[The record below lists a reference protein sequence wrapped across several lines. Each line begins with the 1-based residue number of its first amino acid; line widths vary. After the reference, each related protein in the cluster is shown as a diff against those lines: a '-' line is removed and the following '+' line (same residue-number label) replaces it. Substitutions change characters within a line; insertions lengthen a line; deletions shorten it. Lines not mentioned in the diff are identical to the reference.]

1 MATRLLALVVA
12 IGLVA
17 GALLLR
23 AALDGGDDGGSASGA
38 STTLAP
44 STTAVAPVRVVCASE
59 LAAACD
65 ALRAG
70 GATTAVAP
78 AGDTAAGLSS
88 GAEGGPDVWLTL
100 AGWPEIVDDA
110 RQRADLPPVLGQRV
124 VLGSSPLV
132 LVGRSE
138 RMASL
143 GERCGGRPDAITWRC
158 VGDVAGLPWE
168 QVAPSAEPAWGQVK
182 PSHASPV
189 DAAAGLLVFSS
200 AVVSYFG
207 RSDVSRIDFETDD
220 GFQRW
225 VARLEQAIPTFGD
238 SQTTPLDRL
247 LLLPEVDVV
256 GTTEAEATTKAPP
269 DRYTV
274 TYPAPMGRADAVAMS
289 GEPLAPELV
298 ATVTEALTATGWRP
312 PEQGDDGLPSPGA
325 MVALQQLWQE
335 VVR

>member
-23 AALDGGDDGGSASGA
+23 GALDGGDEPDDGSAA
-38 STTLAP
+38 TTTAAP
-44 STTAVAPVRVVCASE
+44 STTAVAPLRVVCASE

-65 ALRAG
+65 ALRAN
-70 GATTAVAP
+70 GASTAVVP
-78 AGDTAAGLSS
+78 AGDTAAELS
-88 GAEGGPDVWLTL
+88 GGTADEPDVWLTL
-100 AGWPEIVDDA
+100 AAWPEIVDDA
-110 RQRADLPPVLGQRV
+110 RQRADLAPILGERI

-138 RMASL
+138 RMAAL
-143 GERCGGRPDAITWRC
+143 AERCGGAPDAITWRC
-158 VGDVAGLPWE
+158 IGDVAGAPWE
-168 QVAPSAEPAWGQVK
+168 QVAATAEPAWGQVK

-220 GFQRW
+220 DFQAW

-274 TYPAPMGRADAVAMS
+274 TYPAPMGRADAVAVS
-289 GEPLAPELV
+289 GEPLDPDVV
-298 ATVTEALTATGWRP
+298 ATVTDALAAAGWGA